1 MTPELSPRQLAELER
16 LMARREKKA
25 KASITISA
33 EVLRAADL
41 VAGEAQRSAL
51 VERAVRAYL
60 VELTRQAR
68 NAHDLAAINAQA
80 DVTNR
85 ESDDLLDFQAWPE

>member
-1 MTPELSPRQLAELER
+1 MTTELSPRQLAELER

-41 VAGEAQRSAL
+41 VAGAAQRSAL

-60 VELTRQAR
+60 SELARQAR
-68 NAHDLAAINAQA
+68 NAHDVAAIDARA